1 MRNRLPAE
9 LTNASVLL
17 YVVLLPLTSE
27 SVHAYIDP
35 GTGSLIIQILIASA
49 VGAAFLIKI
58 FWGKVKAFLNNLF
71 SKTKNG
77 DD

>member
-1 MRNRLPAE
+1 MA
-9 LTNASVLL
+9 TSGVLL
-17 YVVLLPLTSE
+17 SVVLLPLTSE

-77 DD
+77 DG

>member
-1 MRNRLPAE
+1 MINRLRTRLA
-9 LTNASVLL
+9 TSGVLFS
-17 YVVLLPLTSE
+17 VVLLPLTSE

-58 FWGKVKAFLNNLF
+58 FWRQVKTFVSNLF
-71 SKTKNG
+71 KNRRG
-77 DD
+77 